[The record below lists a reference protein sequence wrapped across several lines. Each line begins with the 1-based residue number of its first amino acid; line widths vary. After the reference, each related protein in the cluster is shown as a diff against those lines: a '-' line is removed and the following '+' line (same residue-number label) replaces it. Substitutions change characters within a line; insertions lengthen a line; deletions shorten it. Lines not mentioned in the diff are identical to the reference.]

1 MKKIFLFI
9 FVMFMAILPV
19 LAEPPVLK
27 SETGIIESI
36 DYIDMD
42 GESNG
47 QSMTKQLATVKV
59 LTGEF
64 KGSEQ
69 LIENVIT
76 NK

>member
-47 QSMTKQLATVKV
+47 QSMTKLH
-59 LTGEF
+59 
-64 KGSEQ
+64 
-69 LIENVIT
+69 
-76 NK
+76 